1 MKYIVP
7 FILLR
12 IFSSVSAQNMVFVA
26 IDGARYTET
35 FGDKTFSNIPY
46 MSQLATQGAYL
57 DEMYNEHQ
65 TITKY
70 AIPALWTGSWEG
82 SYNIVYEGNETQATH
97 SPSIFEYLFICCY
110 FAVYRSPNCP
120 LMITL

>member
-1 MKYIVP
+1 
-7 FILLR
+7 
-12 IFSSVSAQNMVFVA
+12 MVFVA

-97 SPSIFEYLFICCY
+97 SPSIFEYFRKQKK
-110 FAVYRSPNCP
+110 AAKRSA
-120 LMITL
+120 TF